1 MKKLFSYFMQ
11 GLLFIV
17 PIAVTLYVVYIIFVK
32 IDGLLHMPI
41 PGIGFIT
48 TLAIIICVGFFVSR
62 IFSRGLLKLID
73 ISFNKIPIVKIVY
86 SSVKDLIGAF
96 TADKKMF
103 DSPVLVTLIP
113 QSNIRAVG
121 FITRDDLSA
130 LNLSGDV
137 AVYMPQSYNFA
148 GNLII
153 VPKSQITPIDKPGSE
168 VMTFIIS
175 AGISGK

>member
-32 IDGLLHMPI
+32 IDGLLNMPV

-48 TLAIIICVGFFVSR
+48 TLAIIICVGFLVSS

-73 ISFNKIPIVKIVY
+73 ISFNRIPIVKIVY

-103 DSPVLVTLIP
+103 GSPVLVTLIP

-121 FITRDDLSA
+121 FITKDDLTA

-153 VPKSQITPIDKPGSE
+153 VPKSQVMPIDKPGSE
-168 VMTFIIS
+168 VMAFIVS

>member
-17 PIAVTLYVVYIIFVK
+17 PIAVTLYVIYIIFVK
-32 IDGLLHMPI
+32 IDRLLRIPI

-48 TLAIIICVGFFVSR
+48 TLAIIICVGFLVSR
-62 IFSRGLLKLID
+62 IFSKGLLKLID
-73 ISFNKIPIVKIVY
+73 ISFNRIPIVKIVY

-96 TADKKMF
+96 TKDKKMF
-103 DSPVLVTLIP
+103 GSPVLVTIIP

-121 FITRDDLSA
+121 FITNDDLTA
-130 LNLSGDV
+130 LNLIGDV

-153 VPKSQITPIDKPGSE
+153 VPKSQVTPIDKPGSE
-168 VMTFIIS
+168 VMAFIVS